1 MRSSVI
7 AALCAA
13 PLALAGNL
21 QHDLAGRGIITPEL
35 AERSSELVINKKE
48 ITIVQAKS
56 EEIIIIWTND
66 GNGAATKTVTET
78 KTVGQV
84 AGATAAAAQ
93 TTHTVVVGGAAGKV
107 YTPES
112 VNAAVGDM
120 IVFNFEMANHTLTQS
135 AFTSPCE
142 KLATGGMD
150 SGFIPNIKNAI
161 SPPPA
166 MAIQVMVDTPQC
178 QYTTEII
185 QSQKI
190 LIQLQGFTV
199 VKLATAV
206 QEWFSVSI
214 RLLIKLKHSSRQW
227 PWHKMALE
235 VRVPFKEEPLLA
247 LPVAEPLQVLLLQ
260 LALQLLPRQLL
271 LGLEQLALMEHA
283 HVVAFVDKLRSQMLL
298 YKELECLVGFLVSIS
313 LLMVIHSHYL
323 NLTTM

>member
-150 SGFIPNIKNAI
+150 SGFIPNVKNAI

-166 MAIQVMVDTPQC
+166 MAIQVMVDTPQWFYC
-178 QYTTEII
+178 RQAGHCGSGMVFSINPTANKTQAQFKAMAVAQNGTGSQSAI
-185 QSQKI
+185 QGGTPAGAAGS
-190 LIQLQGFTV
+190 GTPPSAV
-199 VKLATAV
+199 ASAGVAAATATVASGTGTVGADGACSCSCLCGQAAFPNAAV
-206 QEWFSVSI
+206 QGVGMFGGVSGAM
-214 RLLIKLKHSSRQW
+214 
-227 PWHKMALE
+227 PM
-235 VRVPFKEEPLLA
+235 
-247 LPVAEPLQVLLLQ
+247 
-260 LALQLLPRQLL
+260 
-271 LGLEQLALMEHA
+271 
-283 HVVAFVDKLRSQMLL
+283 
-298 YKELECLVGFLVSIS
+298 S
-313 LLMVIHSHYL
+313 LLEK
-323 NLTTM
+323 

>member
-1 MRSSVI
+1 MRSSI
-7 AALCAA
+7 ITALYAA

-21 QHDLAGRGIITPEL
+21 RHDLAGRGIITPEL

-48 ITIVQAKS
+48 ITIVQGKS

-142 KLATGGMD
+142 KLATGGID
-150 SGFIPNIKNAI
+150 SGFIPNVGNAI
-161 SPPPA
+161 NPPPA
-166 MAIQVMVDTPQC
+166 MAVQVMVDTPQWFYC
-178 QYTTEII
+178 RQAGHCGLGMVFSINPTANKTQAQFKAMAVAQNGTGI
-185 QSQKI
+185 QSA
-190 LIQLQGFTV
+190 IQGGTPADAAGSGTPPSAIASAGV
-199 VKLATAV
+199 AAATATVASGTGTIGADGACSCSCLCGQAAFPNAAV
-206 QEWFSVSI
+206 QGVGMFGGVSGAM
-214 RLLIKLKHSSRQW
+214 S
-227 PWHKMALE
+227 M
-235 VRVPFKEEPLLA
+235 
-247 LPVAEPLQVLLLQ
+247 
-260 LALQLLPRQLL
+260 
-271 LGLEQLALMEHA
+271 
-283 HVVAFVDKLRSQMLL
+283 
-298 YKELECLVGFLVSIS
+298 S
-313 LLMVIHSHYL
+313 LLEK
-323 NLTTM
+323 